1 MSNYFI
7 VDDETGHNYGSKFNS
22 LSKSNEDRDISDSKF
37 VTNIRLGRI
46 TFNRPIADWDSL
58 LCRNDSTNIKN
69 GRSCS
74 KSRFCCTK
82 QRCKSYSLYCLMS
95 ILPCINTLLHYNW
108 RSDLLK
114 DICGGLTIGVMNIP
128 QGMAYSLLAGLPP
141 VYGLYV
147 SFLSPLFYAIF
158 GRCAQLSMGTFAV
171 ISLLI
176 AGPIEQFSSKVELHY
191 RNSII
196 NTNFTNADLTMD
208 DKLKLSVEPRLL
220 VAITLTFLLELCS
233 LSLGSVNWLLKST
246 KDLDLFFLVYVNLF
260 KNIRDTNLI
269 TLLISCVSIV
279 FLITTKYFIEP
290 LLRRYVHFNFP
301 IPSELV
307 VIALGTVTSAAL
319 NLHSTNN
326 VSIVGH
332 IASGMPQLTVPY
344 WPVVP
349 ELIGDAILITL
360 VSTFLSI
367 SLVKLFSMKYGDKIN
382 FNHEILSFGIMNT
395 ITAFFSCSVQ
405 SGSLSRS
412 MVLEGTRSRTPLSG
426 VVTTPSVLFL
436 VTFLSTVVLDVTYG
450 LMVGLVACVFALSE
464 KQRSV
469 KLLELQNVPGT
480 ELYVRKHF
488 ELLTNTQINKT
499 QYDYL
504 SSSIKSVRVLGSLNF
519 SSFENFTS
527 SIYKVIDHMAVE
539 CERFN
544 QSIKL
549 SSGESDSLTIN
560 ITKNSP
566 LDNGIPQNECLNIA
580 RLA

>member
-1 MSNYFI
+1 MIIRLNIIKMSNYFI

-220 VAITLTFLLELCS
+220 VAITLTFLVGIMQLIIGFCQLGTLTSYLAPAMVSGYTSGSGYHVLSSQISS
-233 LSLGSVNWLLKST
+233 LFGVKAAKKYQGPGSFFWL
-246 KDLDLFFLVYVNLF
+246 V
-260 KNIRDTNLI
+260 II
-269 TLLISCVSIV
+269 TVIVVSI
-279 FLITTKYFIEP
+279 
-290 LLRRYVHFNFP
+290 LL
-301 IPSELV
+301 
-307 VIALGTVTSAAL
+307 
-319 NLHSTNN
+319 
-326 VSIVGH
+326 
-332 IASGMPQLTVPY
+332 
-344 WPVVP
+344 
-349 ELIGDAILITL
+349 
-360 VSTFLSI
+360 
-367 SLVKLFSMKYGDKIN
+367 
-382 FNHEILSFGIMNT
+382 
-395 ITAFFSCSVQ
+395 
-405 SGSLSRS
+405 
-412 MVLEGTRSRTPLSG
+412 
-426 VVTTPSVLFL
+426 
-436 VTFLSTVVLDVTYG
+436 
-450 LMVGLVACVFALSE
+450 
-464 KQRSV
+464 
-469 KLLELQNVPGT
+469 
-480 ELYVRKHF
+480 
-488 ELLTNTQINKT
+488 
-499 QYDYL
+499 
-504 SSSIKSVRVLGSLNF
+504 
-519 SSFENFTS
+519 
-527 SIYKVIDHMAVE
+527 
-539 CERFN
+539 
-544 QSIKL
+544 
-549 SSGESDSLTIN
+549 
-560 ITKNSP
+560 
-566 LDNGIPQNECLNIA
+566 
-580 RLA
+580 